1 MTSSGVC
8 LDDWLDA
15 TSKFVKMVYIDE
27 SGPDGSWKIRTISRL
42 AEASAGH
49 GQFSSADPFMS
60 DLTQNEAGPRPIRCS
75 QCGEMVTS
83 LDLSANSP
91 PANCPFIKTEVPC
104 PMVSSGEEHRPLE
117 NQLQVPTSTDET
129 TLIIADQTVSSE
141 VGGMLGDGFP
151 VVDDLV
157 NSEIGQYW
165 VEEIIGRGS
174 MGRVYRATHMSLE
187 RPCAL
192 KIMSPGLLRRKPL
205 IRDRFWAEARAVAG
219 LVHPHIVTVHNLG
232 GAKGYHYIEME
243 FVPGGVS
250 LREAVVQN
258 GALEVPSAT
267 DLIQQVCFALEA
279 AHRSGLVHRDV
290 KPANILLSGEGMAK
304 LADFGLV
311 LNVNDPSETTSA
323 VSGTP
328 TFMAPE
334 LFQGIAASPQ
344 SDIYALGVTYFY
356 LLTAQLPYSS
366 DNVRQLIR
374 MHRTAAIPN
383 AKAVN
388 PDVPEPIQKILERCM
403 AKNPEDRYSTAEELA
418 SELEDLLFDYQDI
431 ESIVRDSLEGV
442 NGLVQGGFDLWRVNM
457 LLPRERLQEVYL
469 EIERG
474 PLGQTSLTV
483 YSVCGPADPNDYEFV
498 LRLNNDLPYVGISI
512 RDVNGQA
519 MFIMTRTFD
528 RASLRSTEIRSTVY
542 EIARRSDWVEEQLTK
557 MDLY

>member
-1 MTSSGVC
+1 MT
-8 LDDWLDA
+8 
-15 TSKFVKMVYIDE
+15 
-27 SGPDGSWKIRTISRL
+27 
-42 AEASAGH
+42 
-49 GQFSSADPFMS
+49 
-60 DLTQNEAGPRPIRCS
+60 DLTQSDHGTKPIRCS
-75 QCGEMVTS
+75 QCGELVLS
-83 LDLSANSP
+83 SDLVSDKP
-91 PANCPFIKTEVPC
+91 PPNCPFIDTAIAC
-104 PMVSSGEEHRPLE
+104 PMVTSGREHHPVSILPSQE
-117 NQLQVPTSTDET
+117 PDPTERTR
-129 TLIIADQTVSSE
+129 LIGSE
-141 VGGMLGDGFP
+141 PTITPDFVGVLGDGFP

-157 NSEIGQYW
+157 HSELGQYW

-174 MGRVYRATHMSLE
+174 MGRVYRATHSSLE

-192 KIMSPGLLRRKPL
+192 KILSPGLLRRKPM
-205 IRDRFWAEARAVAG
+205 IRERFWVEARAVAG

-250 LREAVVQN
+250 LREAVVRN
-258 GALEVPSAT
+258 GALEVPNAT
-267 DLIQQVCFALEA
+267 DLVRQVCYALDA
-279 AHRSGLVHRDV
+279 AHRAGLVHRDV

-311 LNVNDPSETTSA
+311 LNVNERSEIASA

-334 LFQGIAASPQ
+334 LFLATPATPQ

-356 LLTAQLPYSS
+356 LLTAQLPFSS
-366 DNVRQLIR
+366 ENVRQLIR
-374 MHRTAAIPN
+374 MHRSANVPDARTLN
-383 AKAVN
+383 A
-388 PDVPEPIQKILERCM
+388 DVPERIQNVIERCL
-403 AKNPEDRYSTAEELA
+403 AKNPEDRYDSAEELA

-431 ESIVRDSLEGV
+431 ESIVRESLESV
-442 NGLVQGGFDLWRVNM
+442 DGLVQGGSDLWRVIIR
-457 LLPRERLQEVYL
+457 LPRERIQEVYL
-469 EIERG
+469 EIEKG

-483 YSVCGPADPNDYEFV
+483 YSVCGPADPANFEFA

-528 RASLRSTEIRSTVY
+528 RASLRSSEIRNTIH
-542 EIARRSDWVEEQLTK
+542 EIARRADWVEELLTK

>member
-1 MTSSGVC
+1 MT
-8 LDDWLDA
+8 
-15 TSKFVKMVYIDE
+15 
-27 SGPDGSWKIRTISRL
+27 
-42 AEASAGH
+42 
-49 GQFSSADPFMS
+49 
-60 DLTQNEAGPRPIRCS
+60 DLTQSDTGARPLRCS
-75 QCGEMVTS
+75 QCGELVLS
-83 LDLSANSP
+83 VDLSSEHP
-91 PANCPFIKTEVPC
+91 PPNCPFIDTDIPC
-104 PMVSSGEEHRPLE
+104 PMITGGKGHHPAETPESD
-117 NQLQVPTSTDET
+117 PT
-129 TLIIADQTVSSE
+129 LSSE
-141 VGGMLGDGFP
+141 RTKLIVSEPTVTPEMTGMLGDGFP

-157 NSEIGQYW
+157 HSEVGQYW

-192 KIMSPGLLRRKPL
+192 KILSPGLLRRKPL
-205 IRDRFWAEARAVAG
+205 IRERFWVEARAVAG

-232 GAKGYHYIEME
+232 GAKSYHYIEME

-250 LREAVVQN
+250 LREAVVRN

-267 DLIQQVCFALEA
+267 DLIRQVCFALDA
-279 AHRSGLVHRDV
+279 AHRAGLVHRDV

-311 LNVNDPSETTSA
+311 LNVNERSEIASA

-334 LFQGIAASPQ
+334 LFMATPASPQ

-366 DNVRQLIR
+366 ENVRQLIR
-374 MHRTAAIPN
+374 MHRSAAIPDTRRI
-383 AKAVN
+383 N
-388 PDVPEPIQKILERCM
+388 PDVPERVQTVIERCL
-403 AKNPEDRYSTAEELA
+403 AKSPDDRYSSAEELA
-418 SELEDLLFDYQDI
+418 VELEDLLFDYQDI
-431 ESIVRDSLEGV
+431 ESIVRESLETV
-442 NGLVQGGFDLWRVNM
+442 DGLVQGGSDLWRVIIR
-457 LLPRERLQEVYL
+457 LPRDRIQEVYL
-469 EIERG
+469 EIEKG

-483 YSVCGPADPNDYEFV
+483 YSVCGPADPTNFEFA

-528 RASLRSTEIRSTVY
+528 RASLRSSEIRNTIH
-542 EIARRSDWVEEQLTK
+542 EIARRSDWVEELLTK

>member
-1 MTSSGVC
+1 MNDLSQT
-8 LDDWLDA
+8 D
-15 TSKFVKMVYIDE
+15 
-27 SGPDGSWKIRTISRL
+27 P
-42 AEASAGH
+42 GH
-49 GQFSSADPFMS
+49 K
-60 DLTQNEAGPRPIRCS
+60 PIRCS
-75 QCGEMVTS
+75 QCGEVVTS
-83 LDLSANSP
+83 YELGSSHP
-91 PANCPFIKTEVPC
+91 PANCPFLESEISC

-117 NQLQVPTSTDET
+117 NGTEELSEVEKT
-129 TLIIADQTVSSE
+129 TLIVADKTVT
-141 VGGMLGDGFP
+141 VGVVGMLDDGFP
-151 VVDDLV
+151 VEDDIV
-157 NSEIGQYW
+157 QSEIGQYW

-174 MGRVYRATHMSLE
+174 MGRVYRATHMALE

-232 GAKGYHYIEME
+232 GARGYHYIEME

-267 DLIQQVCFALEA
+267 DLIHQVCFALDA
-279 AHRSGLVHRDV
+279 AHRAGLVHRDV

-311 LNVNDPSETTSA
+311 LNVNERSEFATA

-334 LFQGIAASPQ
+334 LFQGTAATPQ

-374 MHRTAAIPN
+374 MHRQAALPDARKI
-383 AKAVN
+383 N
-388 PDVPEPIQKILERCM
+388 PDIPEQIQIILERCM
-403 AKNPEDRYSTAEELA
+403 AKKADERYSSAEELA
-418 SELEDLLFDYQDI
+418 GELEEILFDYQDI

-442 NGLVQGGFDLWRVNM
+442 DGLVQGGSELWRVIM
-457 LLPRERLQEVYL
+457 RLPRERLQEVYL

-474 PLGQTSLTV
+474 PLGQTSLTI
-483 YSVCGPADPNDYEFV
+483 YSVCAPADSKNYEFV
-498 LRLNNDLPYVGISI
+498 LRLNNDMPYVGISI
-512 RDVNGQA
+512 RDVNGQP

-528 RASLRSTEIRSTVY
+528 RASLRSTEIRSTIY

-557 MDLY
+557 TDLF

>member
-1 MTSSGVC
+1 
-8 LDDWLDA
+8 
-15 TSKFVKMVYIDE
+15 
-27 SGPDGSWKIRTISRL
+27 
-42 AEASAGH
+42 
-49 GQFSSADPFMS
+49 
-60 DLTQNEAGPRPIRCS
+60 
-75 QCGEMVTS
+75 
-83 LDLSANSP
+83 
-91 PANCPFIKTEVPC
+91 
-104 PMVSSGEEHRPLE
+104 
-117 NQLQVPTSTDET
+117 
-129 TLIIADQTVSSE
+129 
-141 VGGMLGDGFP
+141 
-151 VVDDLV
+151 
-157 NSEIGQYW
+157 
-165 VEEIIGRGS
+165 
-174 MGRVYRATHMSLE
+174 
-187 RPCAL
+187 
-192 KIMSPGLLRRKPL
+192 
-205 IRDRFWAEARAVAG
+205 
-219 LVHPHIVTVHNLG
+219 VHNLG

-267 DLIQQVCFALEA
+267 DLIRQVCFALDA
-279 AHRSGLVHRDV
+279 AHRAGLVHRDV

-334 LFQGIAASPQ
+334 LFQGTAASPQ

-374 MHRTAAIPN
+374 MHRTSAIPD

-403 AKNPEDRYSTAEELA
+403 AKKAEDRYSSAEELA
-418 SELEDLLFDYQDI
+418 GELEDLLFDYQDI
-431 ESIVRDSLEGV
+431 ESIVRESLEGV
-442 NGLVQGGFDLWRVNM
+442 DGLVQGGSDLWRVIM
-457 LLPRERLQEVYL
+457 RLPKERLQEVYL

-483 YSVCGPADPNDYEFV
+483 YSVCGPADTNDYEFV

-528 RASLRSTEIRSTVY
+528 RASLRSTEIRGTVY